1 MRGMMWDALGT
12 VRDVGRLQEIASVLI
27 RYGFGDVVRRIG
39 MADVLERAGRLLHWH
54 NAEGMLRMSAAV
66 RVRRAMEELGPTFVK
81 LGQVLATRVDLLP
94 PEWTDELSELQNAVP
109 ALPFEQIRDQLLAD
123 LGVPPEQVFARFDER
138 PLAAASLA
146 QTHRAWLHDGSPVVL
161 KVRRPG
167 IRDVVEADLR
177 LLARLAEIVEAR
189 APDLQRYRPKEV
201 VHQFT
206 VSLRRELDFAAECRN
221 AERIAANFAGNGDV
235 LIPAVHWQWTCESL
249 NVQDFVDGIPG
260 RDLAAVDAAGLDR
273 VRLAELGAGIVLKMV
288 LEDGC
293 FHADPHPG
301 NIFYMRD
308 GRICMIDFGMVGRIS
323 EQRRQQVAQL
333 LYGMVEHDAEIVVD
347 VLLEWAAG
355 GLDVDEMRLQQEIG
369 TFVDQYRGVPL
380 KELRIGSMLGD
391 VTAILREHA
400 LTLPA
405 DLALMIKTF
414 LSLEGMGRQLDPDF
428 DMASAARPF
437 LQRALLQRFGPKH
450 VLRRGRRT
458 LSGAIDLIGDLP
470 RDLKR
475 LLQAARRGR
484 LQLHV
489 ETQSLKAFGA
499 QINRAANRLTM
510 GIVTAALLIGSSIV
524 MNSVGGISSRWLL
537 AIGVTGFLGAA
548 LCGIWILI
556 SIWRSGRD

>member
-1 MRGMMWDALGT
+1 MVMWDALGT
-12 VRDVGRLQEIASVLI
+12 VRDLGRLQEIASVLI

-39 MADVLERAGRLLHWH
+39 MADVLERAGRLLHWQ
-54 NAEGMLRMSAAV
+54 NTEGMLRMAAPV
-66 RVRRAMEELGPTFVK
+66 RVRRALEELGPTFVK

-109 ALPFEQIRDQLLAD
+109 ALPFEQIRAQLVAD
-123 LGVPPEQVFARFDER
+123 LGLPPEQVFARFDEHA
-138 PLAAASLA
+138 LAAASLA
-146 QTHRAWLHDGSPVVL
+146 QTHRAWLHDGRAVVL

-167 IRDVVEADLR
+167 IREVIEADLR

-221 AERIAANFAGNGDV
+221 AERIAANFAGDAQV
-235 LIPAVHWQWTCESL
+235 LVPAVHWQWTCESL

-273 VRLAELGAGIVLKMV
+273 VQLARLGAGIVLKMV

-308 GRICMIDFGMVGRIS
+308 GRIAIIDFGMVGRIS
-323 EQRRQQVAQL
+323 EQRRLQVAQL
-333 LYGMVEHDAEIVVD
+333 LYGMVEHDAEVVVD

-355 GLDVDEMRLQQEIG
+355 GLEVDEVRLQHEIG

-380 KELRIGSMLGD
+380 KELRIGAMLAD
-391 VTAILREHA
+391 ITAILREHA

-405 DLALMIKTF
+405 DLALMIKAF

-428 DMASAARPF
+428 DMASEARPY
-437 LQRALLQRFGPKH
+437 LQRALLRRFGPRQ
-450 VLRRGRRT
+450 VMRRGRRT
-458 LSGAIDLIGDLP
+458 LTGAIDLIGDLP

-510 GIVTAALLIGSSIV
+510 GIVTAALVIGSSIV

-537 AIGVTGFLGAA
+537 AIGVAGFLGAA
-548 LCGIWILI
+548 LCGIWILV